1 MACPPGMVL
10 NPHTFR
16 CISSRGRIAREL
28 VKAGDLNA
36 GELRFG
42 ALPPRRVTFKNRD
55 HFRIQTETMRK
66 QPDYIPVLFEDVPF
80 KQQQQQQQIPQC
92 PPGYERNPVTRRC
105 IRIGGRTF
113 KRMHPR
119 EITDIPI
126 IPSSGAAA
134 PIPLSDRRT
143 TLGWITNN
151 CKNMIEPLTGKPLQ
165 SLPVDSL
172 QEIVRLHDGT
182 CATASSLQ
190 HHVIT
195 EQKRKRIVGIPGI
208 PEILMNYDDFRVL
221 RDAIRRRHP
230 GFKFKSKEKVEFPAE
245 WKLYVASDQ
254 RSGPDYASV
263 GFVDITKGKRTMY
276 GIAYPFDSFRIDLGY
291 LPITSFPGTSCS
303 IQTIVDLL
311 GRLADA
317 NKLVHPDT
325 VHGGWKP
332 IAGFPFTKEQWKTP
346 YSSQRLGRLC
356 RDLAKALSS

>member
-28 VKAGDLNA
+28 VRAGDLNA

-42 ALPPRRVTFKNRD
+42 VPPPRRVTFKNRNR
-55 HFRIQTETMRK
+55 FRLETEATKK
-66 QPDYIPVLFEDVPF
+66 QHDYIPVLFEDVPL
-80 KQQQQQQQIPQC
+80 KQQQDAPQC
-92 PPGYERNPVTRRC
+92 PLGYERNPVTHRC

-113 KRMHPR
+113 KRVHPR
-119 EITDIPI
+119 EITEILQ

-134 PIPLSDRRT
+134 PVPLSDRRT

-151 CKNMIEPLTGKPLQ
+151 CKNTIEPLTGKPLQ

-182 CATASSLQ
+182 CSTASSLQ
-190 HHVIT
+190 RHVIT
-195 EQKRKRIVGIPGI
+195 EQKRRRIVGIPGI
-208 PEILMNYDDFRVL
+208 PEIPMNYDDFRVL
-221 RDAIRRRHP
+221 RDAIRRRNP
-230 GFKFKSKEKVEFPAE
+230 GFKYVTKEKAVELPAE

-254 RSGPDYASV
+254 RSGPEYASV
-263 GFVDITKGKRTMY
+263 GYVDITKGKRTMY
-276 GIAYPFDSFRIDLGY
+276 GIVYPLDSFRIDLGY

-317 NKLVHPDT
+317 KKLVHPDPI
-325 VHGGWKP
+325 HGGWKP